1 MTLRATWSRIML
13 PVGAVL
19 ASVVLALPLEE
30 VRCEEVVAV
39 LKILSLSTLVEGGQQ
54 AEVLR

>member
-1 MTLRATWSRIML
+1 ML